1 MSLVTIG
8 LDVGQRRDNSVCTVA
23 EHQMRPNGKCRCE
36 PASSAEWSPYIVPSP
51 DQWFRCARCLT
62 RVGPREHF
70 NLRRIWRWPLHT
82 EYGSVSEDVYRIWRQ
97 TAVHHRVL
105 VMVDATGIGLAV
117 VDLVAQ
123 MGVPVMPVHFV
134 STDKVLVRNNET
146 VIGLSVGV
154 EAMVGRLISLY
165 GAGRVHLSPQNQYR
179 AELEKQ
185 MRAYGIEVDDDGKTS
200 WGARGQEHDDFVVSV
215 GLATLPSA
223 EGREW
228 RTYERLATKLSRV
241 RRRGKVA

>member
-8 LDVGQRRDNSVCTVA
+8 LDVGQRRDPSVATVA
-23 EHQMRPNGKCRCE
+23 EHEFRPDRACRCAD
-36 PASSAEWSPYIVPSP
+36 PSAADWSPYIVPSP
-51 DQWFRCARCLT
+51 DQWFRCRLCMTTA
-62 RVGPREHF
+62 GPREHF

-82 EYGSVSEDVYRIWRQ
+82 EYGTVAEDVHAIWRQ
-97 TAVHHRVL
+97 TAVHHRTL

-117 VDLVAQ
+117 VDLVAP
-123 MGVPVMPVHFV
+123 MGVPVMPVHFT

-146 VIGLSVGV
+146 VIGMSVGV

-165 GAGRVHLSPQNQYR
+165 GAGRVHLSPKNEYR
-179 AELEKQ
+179 AELERQ
-185 MRAYGIEVDDDGKTS
+185 MRAYGIEIDDDGKTS

-223 EGREW
+223 ETREW
-228 RTYERLATKLSRV
+228 RTYERLARKLSRV